1 MKICIAATA
10 QTKFGKRNEGI
21 GDLMARCYQDL
32 LCDAS
37 LDIGDIDAS
46 YISNFSSHFS
56 QQCHLSALLSS
67 KLHSRHASTRVE
79 AACASG
85 GTALRQASIAI
96 ASGLYNVVAVV
107 GVEKM
112 TTRSTD
118 ETTSILSY
126 AGSEVE
132 RRHGITFPGLFALM
146 ARRHFH
152 DYGTSE
158 VDLAKIAV
166 KNHKNALSNP
176 NAHFHRSIADE
187 DVLSSRIIASPL
199 KVLDCAPISDGAAA
213 VLVCNEN
220 AARRLTDI
228 PVYLTGIAQ
237 ETDYLGIDEREALTA
252 MPAVVNAATKAFNTS
267 GLTPSA
273 VDVAELHDCFTIAEL
288 MEMEDLGFCAKG
300 AGKELLAEGA
310 TNLDGEIPVN
320 PSGGLKARGHPVG
333 ATGVAQV
340 AEIVKQLRGEADKRQ
355 VTDAEIGLCCN
366 VGGSGGTAVVSI
378 FSR

>member
-1 MKICIAATA
+1 MKICIAGTA
-10 QTKFGKRNEGI
+10 HTEFGKLNEGI
-21 GDLMARCYQDL
+21 GDLMARCYEDL
-32 LCDAS
+32 LRDAS

-56 QQCHLSALLSS
+56 TQCHLSALLSS
-67 KLHSRHASTRVE
+67 RLHSRHESTRVE
-79 AACASG
+79 TACASG
-85 GTALRQASIAI
+85 GTALKQASIAI
-96 ASGLYNVVAVV
+96 ASGLYDVLVVV

-146 ARRHFH
+146 AHRHFH

-158 VDLAKIAV
+158 TDLAKIAV

-176 NAHFHRSIADE
+176 SAHFHESITED
-187 DVLSSRIIASPL
+187 DVLSSRIVASPL
-199 KVLDCAPISDGAAA
+199 KLLDCAPISDGAAA

-220 AARRLTDI
+220 AARRLTDV

-237 ETDYLGIDEREALTA
+237 ENDYLGLYERETLTA
-252 MPAVVNAATKAFNTS
+252 MPAVLNAAKKAFNSS
-267 GLTPSA
+267 GLTPSD
-273 VDVAELHDCFTIAEL
+273 VHVAELHDCFTIAEL
-288 MEMEDLGFCAKG
+288 IEMEDVGFCEKG
-300 AGKELLAEGA
+300 AGKELVAEGA
-310 TNLDGEIPVN
+310 TSIGGEIPIN

-340 AEIVKQLRGEADKRQ
+340 VEIVKQLRGESDRRQ

>member
-1 MKICIAATA
+1 
-10 QTKFGKRNEGI
+10 
-21 GDLMARCYQDL
+21 
-32 LCDAS
+32 
-37 LDIGDIDAS
+37 
-46 YISNFSSHFS
+46 
-56 QQCHLSALLSS
+56 
-67 KLHSRHASTRVE
+67 VE
-79 AACASG
+79 TACASG
-85 GTALRQASIAI
+85 GTALKQASIAI
-96 ASGLYNVVAVV
+96 ASGLYDVIAVV

-146 ARRHFH
+146 ARRHFY

-158 VDLAKIAV
+158 TDLAKITV

-176 NAHFHRSIADE
+176 NAHFHRSITED

-199 KVLDCAPISDGAAA
+199 KLLDCAPISDGATA
-213 VLVCNEN
+213 VLLCNEN

-237 ETDYLGIDEREALTA
+237 ETDCLGLVEREALTA
-252 MPAVVNAATKAFNTS
+252 MPAVVNAAKKAFNAS
-267 GLTPSA
+267 GLTPSD
-273 VDVAELHDCFTIAEL
+273 VHVAELHDCFTIAEL
-288 MEMEDLGFCAKG
+288 IEMEDVGFCAKG
-300 AGKELLAEGA
+300 AGKELIAEGA
-310 TNLDGEIPVN
+310 TNIDGEIPIN
-320 PSGGLKARGHPVG
+320 PSGGLKARGHPIG

-340 AEIVKQLRGEADKRQ
+340 VEITKQLRGEAEKRQ

>member
-1 MKICIAATA
+1 MKTCIAATA
-10 QTKFGKRNEGI
+10 HTRFGKLEEGI

-32 LCDAS
+32 LRDAS

-46 YISNFSSHFS
+46 YIANFSSHFS
-56 QQCHLSALLSS
+56 SQCHLSALLSS
-67 KLHSRHASTRVE
+67 GLHSRHESTRVE
-79 AACASG
+79 TACASG
-85 GTALRQASIAI
+85 GTALKQASIAI
-96 ASGLYNVVAVV
+96 ASGLYDVIAVV

-112 TTRSTD
+112 TIRPTE

-126 AGSEVE
+126 AGSEIE

-158 VDLAKIAV
+158 TDLAKIAV

-176 NAHFHRSIADE
+176 NAHFHKSITDD
-187 DVLSSRIIASPL
+187 DVLGSRIIASPL
-199 KVLDCAPISDGAAA
+199 KLLDCAPISDGAAA
-213 VLVCNEN
+213 VLLCNEN

-228 PVYLTGIAQ
+228 PVYVSSIAQ
-237 ETDYLGIDEREALTA
+237 ETDYLGLDEREALTT
-252 MPAVVNAATKAFNTS
+252 MPAVVNASTKAFNAS
-267 GLTPSA
+267 GVTPRD

-288 MEMEDLGFCAKG
+288 IEIEDVGFCSKG
-300 AGKELLAEGA
+300 AGKELIAEGA
-310 TNLDGEIPVN
+310 TNLDGEIPIN

-340 AEIVKQLRGEADKRQ
+340 AEIVKQLRGEADRRQ

>member
-10 QTKFGKRNEGI
+10 QTKFGKRNEDI
-21 GDLMARCYQDL
+21 GGLLACCYQDL
-32 LCDAS
+32 MLDAS

-67 KLHSRHASTRVE
+67 KLHSRHESTRVE
-79 AACASG
+79 TGCASG
-85 GTALRQASIAI
+85 GTALKQASIAI
-96 ASGLYNVVAVV
+96 ASGLYDVIAVV

-112 TTRSTD
+112 TIRPTK

-126 AGSEVE
+126 AGSEIE

-158 VDLAKIAV
+158 IDLAKIAV

-176 NAHFHRSIADE
+176 NAHFHKSITDD
-187 DVLSSRIIASPL
+187 DVLGSRIIASPL
-199 KVLDCAPISDGAAA
+199 KLLDCAPISDGAAA
-213 VLVCNEN
+213 VLLCNEN

-228 PVYLTGIAQ
+228 PVYVSSIAQ
-237 ETDYLGIDEREALTA
+237 ETDYLGLDEREALTT
-252 MPAVVNAATKAFNTS
+252 MPAVVNASTKAFNAS
-267 GLTPSA
+267 GVTPRD

-288 MEMEDLGFCAKG
+288 IEIEDVGFCSKG
-300 AGKELLAEGA
+300 AGKELIAEGA
-310 TNLDGEIPVN
+310 TNLDGEIPIN

-340 AEIVKQLRGEADKRQ
+340 AEIVKQLRGEADRRQ

>member
-1 MKICIAATA
+1 MKICLAGIAH
-10 QTKFGKRNEGI
+10 TKFGNLNEGI
-21 GDLMARCYQDL
+21 GDLMARCYEDL
-32 LCDAS
+32 LSDAS

-46 YISNFSSHFS
+46 YISNFSSHFEA
-56 QQCHLSALLSS
+56 QCHLSALLSS
-67 KLHSRHASTRVE
+67 RLHSRHESTRVE

-85 GTALRQASIAI
+85 GAALKQASIAI
-96 ASGLYNVVAVV
+96 ASGSYDVIAVV

-112 TTRSTD
+112 TNRSTY

-158 VDLAKIAV
+158 SDLAKIAV

-176 NAHFHRSIADE
+176 NAHFHKSITD
-187 DVLSSRIIASPL
+187 DDILSSRIIASPL
-199 KVLDCAPISDGAAA
+199 KLLDCAPISDGAAA
-213 VLVCNEN
+213 VLLCTEK
-220 AARRLTDI
+220 AARRLTDA
-228 PVYLTGIAQ
+228 PVYLTGITQ
-237 ETDYLGIDEREALTA
+237 ETDCLGLCEREALTH
-252 MPAVVNAATKAFNTS
+252 MPAVANAAKKAFNAS
-267 GLTPSA
+267 GLAPSD
-273 VDVAELHDCFTIAEL
+273 VHVAELHDCFTIAEL
-288 MEMEDLGFCAKG
+288 IEMEDLGFCAKG
-300 AGKELLAEGA
+300 AGKELIAEGA
-310 TNLDGEIPVN
+310 TNIDGEIPIN

-340 AEIVKQLRGEADKRQ
+340 AEVVKQLRGEAGKRQ
-355 VTDAEIGLCCN
+355 VPDAEIGLCCN
-366 VGGSGGTAVVSI
+366 VGGSGGTAIVSL